1 MLCFHRIYVNI
12 YLLLKKIEN
21 VDKEI
26 EQVEAECK
34 EWGCDDDDYAE
45 ADSDSEGDENELQLV
60 NEQYSK
66 IKSENEQLRAKI
78 LALKDE
84 DRIALE
90 KLLKLKQE
98 LAEEQKEFEALNK
111 ETAEVWVRI
120 FNKNLI

>member
-1 MLCFHRIYVNI
+1 M
-12 YLLLKKIEN
+12 
-21 VDKEI
+21 
-26 EQVEAECK
+26 
-34 EWGCDDDDYAE
+34 
-45 ADSDSEGDENELQLV
+45 

-111 ETAEVWVRI
+111 ETAEVWVRNFKKI
-120 FNKNLI
+120 FI